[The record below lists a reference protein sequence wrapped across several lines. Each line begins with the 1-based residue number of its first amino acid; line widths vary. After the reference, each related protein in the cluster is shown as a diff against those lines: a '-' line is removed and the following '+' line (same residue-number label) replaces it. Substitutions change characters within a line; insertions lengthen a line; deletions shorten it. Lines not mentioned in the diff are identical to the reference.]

1 MFKHKKSPSL
11 LDTTRQSIEK
21 YSLLTSDVSTI
32 KKPQISPINFK
43 KIRTPSTLVE
53 PLQKTSRQLSQQIS
67 SGALNEIL
75 TINQKIAALQQRK
88 SVLLQQFQRI
98 EYSDARKSIR
108 YNKDFNNKYFDK
120 QSITQMEKNWTHY
133 QGQMDQ
139 QYKFNGKGVLYFKNA
154 KVFGVF
160 KDGNLE
166 GRATIFDSEFK
177 ISVGQYKQGILQQIE
192 YH

>member
-67 SGALNEIL
+67 SDALNEIL
-75 TINQKIAALQQRK
+75 IINQKIAAFFAL
-88 SVLLQQFQRI
+88 I
-98 EYSDARKSIR
+98 I
-108 YNKDFNNKYFDK
+108 
-120 QSITQMEKNWTHY
+120 
-133 QGQMDQ
+133 
-139 QYKFNGKGVLYFKNA
+139 
-154 KVFGVF
+154 
-160 KDGNLE
+160 LE
-166 GRATIFDSEFK
+166 N
-177 ISVGQYKQGILQQIE
+177 
-192 YH
+192 